1 MVQTVC
7 NEQGKTVAAEFH
19 ANRVLLTTVASSFQL
34 NAKYTCPVERET
46 TSFAQL
52 HKHADLI
59 ASPRIIKVA
68 AAKHPSPAS
77 RSWIIRR
84 PLVHRLLHRSRGYL
98 LEDADV
104 LREMSLG
111 LSIGHSVTNSKV
123 AIARVRLIDGNTVSS
138 LHVGASHGAF
148 SYIVGTVEASVTTST
163 SSEAPKSHTGA
174 SSSAIQSGQK

>member
-1 MVQTVC
+1 MMVQTVC

-19 ANRVLLTTVASSFQL
+19 A
-34 NAKYTCPVERET
+34 
-46 TSFAQL
+46 QL

-59 ASPRIIKVA
+59 ASPRIIEVA

-148 SYIVGTVEASVTTST
+148 SHIVGTVEASVTTLT